1 MRRREAE
8 AKAMKRGLWA
18 RIINPCPHGTTE
30 ARSRRTDEMHMWRL
44 AVVLACSAAIASLS
58 GCSVITAPYHAA
70 KNVVQGG
77 VWIVKTTYVVAKG
90 TTKVIYTIGEYTYEV
105 VKAPIEWALT
115 HEEIESIDGLAV
127 KEAIRQ
133 GRVKAAPYVVAG
145 RRYVPMSPEKA
156 KDYREEGLASW
167 YGYESGRMTAN
178 GEAFNPNG
186 LSAAHKYL
194 PIPTFVRVTNL
205 ENKKAIIVRVN
216 DRGPFPSTH
225 NARSGERII
234 DLSMGAA
241 KRLEF
246 HGKGVARVRVEA
258 IQVKEE

>member
-1 MRRREAE
+1 MRR
-8 AKAMKRGLWA
+8 L
-18 RIINPCPHGTTE
+18 
-30 ARSRRTDEMHMWRL
+30 
-44 AVVLACSAAIASLS
+44 VVVFACSAALAASN
-58 GCSVITAPYHAA
+58 GCSVITAPYHAV

-77 VWIVKTTYVVAKG
+77 VWIVKTTYVVAEG
-90 TTKVIYTIGEYTYEV
+90 TTKVIYKIGEYTYEV

-115 HEEIESIDGLAV
+115 HEEIESIDGLPA

-133 GRVKAAPYVVAG
+133 GRVKTAPYVVAG
-145 RRYVPMSPEKA
+145 RRYVPLSPEKA
-156 KDYREEGLASW
+156 KGYREEGLASW

-178 GEAFNPNG
+178 GEAFNPDG

-194 PIPTFVRVTNL
+194 PIPTFVKVTNL
-205 ENKKAIIVRVN
+205 ENKKSIIVRVN
-216 DRGPFPSTH
+216 DRGPFPSAH

-241 KRLEF
+241 KRLDF
-246 HGKGVARVRVEA
+246 HDKGVARVRVEA